1 MKKITCLLVLLLICS
16 CFYTQDNNK
25 ELTLEDAVMGYY
37 KGLYPKNMSRLS
49 WTDNNQ
55 LYQRQYNIINIYS
68 GFTKNKKK
76 TFSIKE
82 DILNDES
89 IGFINSFDYNS
100 SGNYN
105 FSTKNKY
112 IFHSKNNEYTITV
125 PTTASNQNISP
136 NKKSI
141 AFTIDNNLYY
151 ANELDSMIAV
161 TNNEDA
167 NIVSGQ
173 SIHRNEF
180 GITGGIFWSNNS
192 ERLAFYEKDET
203 DVHDYPLLDISTT
216 PGSLKSIKY
225 PMAGQKSE
233 YGKVGVFNLNT
244 KQTIYL
250 KTEHAKDD
258 YVTNLTWGPNDNF
271 IYIAELNRDQN
282 HLKWAQYDAKSGKRI
297 KTLFEEKNE
306 KWVEPEHPL
315 YFIDNKEN
323 EFVTL
328 SERDGFMNIYHYN
341 TQGELI
347 AQLTKNK
354 WVTSKI
360 KELKNDLIYFEG
372 TGKDPRSMH
381 TFSVNINTKKQ
392 IQITKEEGVHK
403 TKLSPNKKFLI
414 DQFSNVQTPG
424 ITQIINIKST
434 KKTIFHIAD
443 NPLEKYPKVSTELLS
458 LKSHD
463 NIDLHA
469 RLLKPSFFD
478 KNKKYPVLVYVY
490 GGPHAQLVT
499 NSWLASASL
508 WMHWMAEQGY
518 LIFTVDGRG
527 SKNRGFDFESAIFR
541 DLGNIEMKDQ
551 ISGLNYLKSL
561 NYVDSNRLAV
571 HGWSYGGFMT
581 TSLLTRYPDL
591 FKVGVAGGPVI
602 DWKWYEVM
610 YGERYM
616 DQPSTNKE
624 GYENN
629 SLLNY
634 AKFLKSDLLLIH
646 GTVDDVVVMQHNL
659 AFVQKCVEEGIH
671 VDFFPYPMHK
681 HNVRGTERVH
691 LMEKVLNYILSKNTI
706 KEK

>member
-1 MKKITCLLVLLLICS
+1 
-16 CFYTQDNNK
+16 
-25 ELTLEDAVMGYY
+25 
-37 KGLYPKNMSRLS
+37 
-49 WTDNNQ
+49 
-55 LYQRQYNIINIYS
+55 
-68 GFTKNKKK
+68 
-76 TFSIKE
+76 
-82 DILNDES
+82 
-89 IGFINSFDYNS
+89 
-100 SGNYN
+100 
-105 FSTKNKY
+105 
-112 IFHSKNNEYTITV
+112 
-125 PTTASNQNISP
+125 
-136 NKKSI
+136 
-141 AFTIDNNLYY
+141 
-151 ANELDSMIAV
+151 
-161 TNNEDA
+161 
-167 NIVSGQ
+167 
-173 SIHRNEF
+173 
-180 GITGGIFWSNNS
+180 
-192 ERLAFYEKDET
+192 
-203 DVHDYPLLDISTT
+203 
-216 PGSLKSIKY
+216 
-225 PMAGQKSE
+225 
-233 YGKVGVFNLNT
+233 
-244 KQTIYL
+244 
-250 KTEHAKDD
+250 
-258 YVTNLTWGPNDNF
+258 
-271 IYIAELNRDQN
+271 
-282 HLKWAQYDAKSGKRI
+282 
-297 KTLFEEKNE
+297 
-306 KWVEPEHPL
+306 
-315 YFIDNKEN
+315 
-323 EFVTL
+323 
-328 SERDGFMNIYHYN
+328 
-341 TQGELI
+341 
-347 AQLTKNK
+347 
-354 WVTSKI
+354 
-360 KELKNDLIYFEG
+360 
-372 TGKDPRSMH
+372 MH

-392 IQITKEEGVHK
+392 LQITKEDGVHR

-478 KNKKYPVLVYVY
+478 ENKKYPVLVYVY

-518 LIFTVDGRG
+518 LIFTIDGRG

-541 DLGNIEMKDQ
+541 NLGDIEMKDQ

-634 AKFLKSDLLLIH
+634 AKFLNTDLLLIH

-681 HNVRGTERVH
+681 HNVRGKERVH